1 MELKFLMIYL
11 AVHGQQVW
19 RLDERRKSGVWRL
32 ESLVASISL
41 EESVGT

>member
-1 MELKFLMIYL
+1 MELKLLMIYL
-11 AVHGQQVW
+11 AVHGQRVW
-19 RLDERRKSGVWRL
+19 RLDVRRKSGVLRL